1 MKFMSF
7 PLEILK
13 RFWSYESFRPLQE
26 EIIKSVLDGRDTLA
40 LLPTGGG
47 KSICFQIPALMMDGI
62 CIVISPL
69 IALMKDQVENL
80 RSRGIRALA
89 VHSGMSHYEVDAAL
103 DNAIFGNYKF
113 LYVSPER
120 IKSEIFRV
128 RAAKM
133 NVCLIVVDEAHCIS
147 QWGYDFRPEYLLIK
161 DIYEVTGRVPVVA
174 LTATATKT
182 VSADIMERLS
192 FRESNIISGKFE
204 RENLSYVVRHS
215 EDKSGQLLRI
225 IKSIG
230 GSGIVY
236 VRERRRAEEIAS
248 FLVSQNIS
256 ADSYHAG
263 YSSKLRSSKQD
274 DWMNGI
280 TNVIV
285 STNAFGMGID
295 KGDVRYVCHFD
306 MPESMEA
313 YFQEAGRAGRDG
325 KRSYAIMLWNNNDV
339 RRLRQI
345 VNLTFPDIEYLKD
358 IYQKLYRNFNYTYG
372 SGKGESVRFN
382 LLEFS
387 SNYKLNASTAY
398 YAIKILEG
406 EGYLKLTEEI
416 ENPSRIMF
424 MINRDELY
432 AVQLKNES
440 LDSFI
445 KSILRLYEGLF
456 SGYMSI
462 DEEYIAK
469 VTRNSKAAVVSMLI
483 RLSRMGVIG
492 YIPGAVSPLLIFLE
506 ERLEEKGLYIPEEK
520 YKKRKESFEN
530 RIESVI
536 NYVKEDSVCRS
547 SFIVSYFGQEQSN
560 DCNIC
565 DICIERRREKDSKYH
580 RMDTERRVIEILMDS
595 PKTLDEIAILINDE
609 TKSYIEIL
617 REMADRGGVKIDGD
631 MITLISK

>member
-1 MKFMSF
+1 MNF

-13 RFWSYESFRPLQE
+13 RYWSFESFRPLQE
-26 EIIKSVLDGRDTLA
+26 EIIKSVLEGRDTLA

-47 KSICFQIPALMMDGI
+47 KSICFQVPAIMTEGI

-80 RSRGIRALA
+80 KSRGIRALA
-89 VHSGMSHYEVDAAL
+89 VHSGMTHYEVDIAL

-113 LYVSPER
+113 LYLSPER
-120 IKSEIFRV
+120 IRTDIFRM
-128 RAAKM
+128 RASKM
-133 NVCLIVVDEAHCIS
+133 NVSFIVVDEAHCIS
-147 QWGYDFRPEYLLIK
+147 QWGYDFRPEYLQIK
-161 DIYEVTGRVPVVA
+161 EIFEVIGRVPVIA
-174 LTATATKT
+174 LTATATKL
-182 VSADIMERLS
+182 VSEDIMDKLS
-192 FRESNIISGKFE
+192 FREPNVISGKFE

-215 EDKSGQLLRI
+215 EDKNGQLLRI
-225 IKSIG
+225 IKSVR

-236 VRERRRAEEIAS
+236 VRERRRAEEIAA
-248 FLVSQNIS
+248 FLRSQDIQ

-274 DWMNGI
+274 DWMNGN
-280 TNVIV
+280 TDVIV

-295 KGDVRYVCHFD
+295 KGDVRFVCHFD
-306 MPESMEA
+306 MPESLEA

-325 KRSYAIMLWNNNDV
+325 NRSYAVLLWNSNDI

-345 VNLTFPDIEYLKD
+345 VTVTFPEMDYLKEV
-358 IYQKLYRNFNYTYG
+358 YQKLYRYYNYTYG
-372 SGKGESVRFN
+372 TGKGESVRFN

-387 SNYKLNASTAY
+387 LNYKLNATTAY
-398 YAIKILEG
+398 YAIKILES

-424 MINRDELY
+424 LINRDELY

-445 KSILRLYEGLF
+445 KSLLRLYEGLF
-456 SGYMSI
+456 SGYVSI

-483 RLSRMGVIG
+483 RLSRMGVTG
-492 YIPGAVSPLLIFLE
+492 YIPGAVSPLLIFME
-506 ERLEEKGLYIPEEK
+506 ERLEEKGLLISEQK
-520 YKKRKESFEN
+520 YQKRKEAFEQ

-536 NYVKEDSVCRS
+536 SYVKEESKCRS
-547 SFIVSYFGQEQSN
+547 ASIVSYFGQIGSL
-560 DCNIC
+560 DCGIC
-565 DICIERRREKDSKYH
+565 DVCIDKRRVKDGKYYKLEIERK
-580 RMDTERRVIEILMDS
+580 VIELLMDS
-595 PKTLDEIAILINDE
+595 PKTLDEIALLINDE
-609 TKSYIEIL
+609 TKSYIDIL
-617 REMADRGGVKIDGD
+617 REMADRGGVTVEGD
-631 MITLISK
+631 RITLISK

>member
-1 MKFMSF
+1 MSF
-7 PLEILK
+7 PLDILK
-13 RFWSYESFRPLQE
+13 RYWSYECFRPLQE
-26 EIIKSVLDGRDTLA
+26 EIIKSILDGKDTLA

-47 KSICFQIPALMMDGI
+47 KSICFQIPALMSDGI

-80 RSRGIRALA
+80 KSRGIKALA
-89 VHSGMSHYEVDAAL
+89 VHSGMTHNEVDATL

-113 LYVSPER
+113 LYLSPER
-120 IKSEIFRV
+120 IKTDIFRV
-128 RAAKM
+128 RASKM
-133 NVCLIVVDEAHCIS
+133 NVSFIVVDEAHCIS

-161 DIYEVTGRVPVVA
+161 DIFEVTGRVPVIA
-174 LTATATKT
+174 LTATATRI
-182 VSADIMERLS
+182 VSSDIMEKLS
-192 FRESNIISGKFE
+192 FREPNVISGRFE

-215 EDKSGQLLRI
+215 EDKNGQLLRVV
-225 IKSIG
+225 KSVR

-236 VRERRRAEEIAS
+236 VRERRRAEEIAE
-248 FLVSQNIS
+248 FLRSQDIQ

-274 DWMNGI
+274 DWMTG
-280 TNVIV
+280 TTDVIV

-295 KGDVRYVCHFD
+295 KGDVRFVCHFD

-325 KRSYAIMLWNNNDV
+325 KRAYAVLLWNGNDI

-345 VNLTFPDIEYLKD
+345 VTVTFPEIDFLKD
-358 IYQKLYRNFNYTYG
+358 IYQKLYRYYNYTFG

-382 LLEFS
+382 LMEFS
-387 SNYKLNASTAY
+387 LNYKLNATMAY
-398 YAIKILEG
+398 YAIKVLEG

-424 MINRDELY
+424 QINRDELY

-445 KSILRLYEGLF
+445 KSLLRLYEGLF
-456 SGYMSI
+456 SGYVSI
-462 DEEYIAK
+462 DEEYVAK

-492 YIPGAVSPLLIFLE
+492 YIPGALSPLLIFLE
-506 ERLEEKGLYIPEEK
+506 ERLEDKGLYISSLN
-520 YKKRKESFEN
+520 YQKRKDAFGQ

-536 NYVKEDSVCRS
+536 DYVKDESVCRS
-547 SFIVSYFGQEQSN
+547 AFIVNYFGQDETLN
-560 DCNIC
+560 CGIC
-565 DICIERRREKDSKYH
+565 DVCIDKRRAGDSKYYKL
-580 RMDTERRVIEILMDS
+580 DIERRVIEILMDS
-595 PKTLDEIAILINDE
+595 PKTLEEIALLINDE
-609 TKSYIEIL
+609 TKVYIEIL
-617 REMADRGGVKIDGD
+617 REMSDRGGVKVDGD
-631 MITLISK
+631 KITLVSK

>member
-1 MKFMSF
+1 MIF
-7 PLEILK
+7 PLDILK
-13 RFWSYESFRPLQE
+13 RYWSYESFRPLQE
-26 EIIKSVLDGRDTLA
+26 EIIKSVLDGKDTLA

-47 KSICFQIPALMMDGI
+47 KSICFQIPALMSDGI

-80 RSRGIRALA
+80 KSRGIKALV
-89 VHSGMSHYEVDAAL
+89 VHSGMTHYEVDAAL

-113 LYVSPER
+113 LYLSPER
-120 IKSEIFRV
+120 VTTEIFRV
-128 RAAKM
+128 RASKM
-133 NVCLIVVDEAHCIS
+133 DVSFIVVDEAHCIS
-147 QWGYDFRPEYLLIK
+147 QWGYDFRPEYLKIK
-161 DIYEVTGRVPVVA
+161 DIFEVTGRVPVIA
-174 LTATATKT
+174 LTATATKI
-182 VSADIMERLS
+182 VSSDIMEKLS
-192 FRESNIISGKFE
+192 FREPNIISGRFE

-215 EDKSGQLLRI
+215 EDKNGQLLRI
-225 IKSIG
+225 IKSVR

-236 VRERRRAEEIAS
+236 VRERRRAEEIAA
-248 FLVSQNIS
+248 FLRSQDIL

-274 DWMNGI
+274 EWMNGTTDI
-280 TNVIV
+280 IV

-295 KGDVRYVCHFD
+295 KGDVRFVCHFD

-325 KRSYAIMLWNNNDV
+325 KRSYAVLLWNGNDT

-345 VNLTFPDIEYLKD
+345 VSLTFPEIDYLKD
-358 IYQKLYRNFNYTYG
+358 IYQKLYRFFNYTYG
-372 SGKGESVRFN
+372 AGKGESVRFN
-382 LLEFS
+382 LMEFS
-387 SNYKLNASTAY
+387 LNYKLNASMAY
-398 YAIKILEG
+398 YAIKVLES

-416 ENPSRIMF
+416 ENPSRIQF
-424 MINRDELY
+424 LINRDELY

-445 KSILRLYEGLF
+445 KSLLRLYEGLF
-456 SGYMSI
+456 SGYVSI

-506 ERLEEKGLYIPEEK
+506 ERLEDKGLYISEQK
-520 YKKRKESFEN
+520 YQKRKGAFEE

-536 NYVKEDSVCRS
+536 NYVKEESQCRS
-547 SFIVSYFGQEQSN
+547 TFIVKYFGQQESS
-560 DCNIC
+560 DCGIC
-565 DICIERRREKDSKYH
+565 DICIEKRRVGDSNYY
-580 RMDTERRVIEILMDS
+580 RLEIERRVIEALMDS
-595 PKTLDEIAILINDE
+595 SKTLEEIAILINDE
-609 TKSYIEIL
+609 TKSYIEII

-631 MITLISK
+631 RITLVSK

>member
-1 MKFMSF
+1 MSF
-7 PLEILK
+7 PLDILK
-13 RFWSYESFRPLQE
+13 RYWSYECFRPLQE
-26 EIIKSVLDGRDTLA
+26 EIIKSILDGKDTLA

-47 KSICFQIPALMMDGI
+47 KSICFQIPALMSDGI

-80 RSRGIRALA
+80 KSRGIKALA
-89 VHSGMSHYEVDAAL
+89 VHSGMTHNEVDATL

-113 LYVSPER
+113 LYLSPER
-120 IKSEIFRV
+120 IKTDIFRV
-128 RAAKM
+128 RASKM
-133 NVCLIVVDEAHCIS
+133 NVSFIVVDEAHCIS

-161 DIYEVTGRVPVVA
+161 DIFEVTGRVPVIA
-174 LTATATKT
+174 LTATATRI
-182 VSADIMERLS
+182 VSSDIMEKLS
-192 FRESNIISGKFE
+192 FREPNVISGRFE

-215 EDKSGQLLRI
+215 EDKNGQLLRVV
-225 IKSIG
+225 KSVR

-236 VRERRRAEEIAS
+236 VRERRRAEEIAE
-248 FLVSQNIS
+248 FLRSQDIQ

-274 DWMNGI
+274 DWMTG
-280 TNVIV
+280 TTDVIV

-295 KGDVRYVCHFD
+295 KGDVRFVCHFD

-325 KRSYAIMLWNNNDV
+325 NRAYAVLLWNGNDI

-345 VNLTFPDIEYLKD
+345 VTVTFPEIDFLKD
-358 IYQKLYRNFNYTYG
+358 IYQKLYRYYNYTFG

-382 LLEFS
+382 LMEFS
-387 SNYKLNASTAY
+387 LNYKLNATMAY
-398 YAIKILEG
+398 YAIKVLEG

-424 MINRDELY
+424 QINRDELY

-445 KSILRLYEGLF
+445 KSLLRLYEGLF
-456 SGYMSI
+456 SGYVSI
-462 DEEYIAK
+462 DEEYVAK

-492 YIPGAVSPLLIFLE
+492 YIPGALSPLLIFLE
-506 ERLEEKGLYIPEEK
+506 ERLEDKGLYISSLN
-520 YKKRKESFEN
+520 YQKRKEAFGQ

-536 NYVKEDSVCRS
+536 DYVKEESVCRS
-547 SFIVSYFGQEQSN
+547 AFIVNYFGQEETLN
-560 DCNIC
+560 CGIC
-565 DICIERRREKDSKYH
+565 DVCIDKRRAGDSKYYKL
-580 RMDTERRVIEILMDS
+580 DIERRVIEILMDS
-595 PKTLDEIAILINDE
+595 PKTLEEIALLINDE
-609 TKSYIEIL
+609 TKVYIEIL
-617 REMADRGGVKIDGD
+617 REMSDRGGVKVDGD
-631 MITLISK
+631 KITLVSK

>member
-1 MKFMSF
+1 MSF
-7 PLEILK
+7 PLDILK
-13 RFWSYESFRPLQE
+13 RYWSYDTFRPLQE
-26 EIIKSVLDGRDTLA
+26 EIIKSVLEGKDTLA

-47 KSICFQIPALMMDGI
+47 KSICFQIPALMSDGI

-80 RSRGIRALA
+80 KSRGIKALA
-89 VHSGMSHYEVDAAL
+89 VHSGMTHYEVDAAL

-113 LYVSPER
+113 LYLSPER
-120 IKSEIFRV
+120 ISTDIFRI
-128 RAAKM
+128 RASKM
-133 NVCLIVVDEAHCIS
+133 NVSFVVVDEAHCIS
-147 QWGYDFRPEYLLIK
+147 QWGYDFRPEYLKIK
-161 DIYEVTGRVPVVA
+161 DIFEVIGRVPVIA
-174 LTATATKT
+174 LTATATRI

-192 FRESNIISGKFE
+192 FREPNIISGRFE

-215 EDKSGQLLRI
+215 EDKNGQLLRV
-225 IKSIG
+225 IKSVR

-236 VRERRRAEEIAS
+236 VRERRRAEEIAA
-248 FLVSQNIS
+248 FLRSQDIQ

-274 DWMNGI
+274 DWMNGTTDI
-280 TNVIV
+280 IV
-285 STNAFGMGID
+285 ATNAFGMGID
-295 KGDVRYVCHFD
+295 KGDVRFVCHFD

-325 KRSYAIMLWNNNDV
+325 KRSYAVLLWNGNDT

-345 VNLTFPDIEYLKD
+345 VTLTFPDINYLKD
-358 IYQKLYRNFNYTYG
+358 IYQKLYRYFNYTYG
-372 SGKGESVRFN
+372 AGKGESVRFN
-382 LLEFS
+382 LMEFS
-387 SNYKLNASTAY
+387 LNYKLNATMAY

-406 EGYLKLTEEI
+406 EGFLKLTEEI

-424 MINRDELY
+424 LINRDELY

-456 SGYMSI
+456 SGYVSI

-469 VTRNSKAAVVSMLI
+469 ITRNSKAAVVSMLI

-506 ERLEEKGLYIPEEK
+506 ERLEEKGLYISEQK
-520 YKKRKESFEN
+520 YEKRKDAFEQ

-536 NYVKEDSVCRS
+536 GYVKEEQFCRS
-547 SFIVSYFGQEQSN
+547 AFIVDYFGQEKSS
-560 DCNIC
+560 DCGIC
-565 DICIERRREKDSKYH
+565 DICIGKRRSVDSKYYKL
-580 RMDTERRVIEILMDS
+580 DIERRVIETLIDS
-595 PKTLDEIAILINDE
+595 PKTLEEIALLINDE
-609 TKSYIEIL
+609 TKSYIEII
-617 REMADRGGVKIDGD
+617 REMSDRGGVRIDGD
-631 MITLISK
+631 MITLVSK

>member
-1 MKFMSF
+1 MSF
-7 PLEILK
+7 PLDILK
-13 RFWSYESFRPLQE
+13 RYWSYDTFRPLQE
-26 EIIKSVLDGRDTLA
+26 EIIKSVLEGKDTLA

-47 KSICFQIPALMMDGI
+47 KSICFQIPALMSDGI

-80 RSRGIRALA
+80 KSRGIKALA
-89 VHSGMSHYEVDAAL
+89 VHSGMTHYEVDAAL

-113 LYVSPER
+113 LYLSPER
-120 IKSEIFRV
+120 ISTDIFRI
-128 RAAKM
+128 RASKM
-133 NVCLIVVDEAHCIS
+133 NVSFVVVDEAHCIS
-147 QWGYDFRPEYLLIK
+147 QWGYDFRPEYLKIK
-161 DIYEVTGRVPVVA
+161 DIFEVIGRVPVIA
-174 LTATATKT
+174 LTATATRI

-192 FRESNIISGKFE
+192 FREPNIISGRFE

-215 EDKSGQLLRI
+215 EDKNGQLLRV
-225 IKSIG
+225 IKSVR

-236 VRERRRAEEIAS
+236 VRERRRAEEIAA
-248 FLVSQNIS
+248 FLRSQDIQ

-274 DWMNGI
+274 DWMNGTTDI
-280 TNVIV
+280 IV
-285 STNAFGMGID
+285 ATNAFGMGID
-295 KGDVRYVCHFD
+295 KGDVRFVCHFD

-325 KRSYAIMLWNNNDV
+325 KRSYAVLLWNGNDT

-345 VNLTFPDIEYLKD
+345 VTLTFPDINYLKD
-358 IYQKLYRNFNYTYG
+358 IYQKLYRYFNYTYG
-372 SGKGESVRFN
+372 AGKGESVRFN
-382 LLEFS
+382 LMEFS
-387 SNYKLNASTAY
+387 LSYKLNATMAY

-406 EGYLKLTEEI
+406 EGFLKLTEEI

-424 MINRDELY
+424 LINRDELY

-456 SGYMSI
+456 SGYVSI

-469 VTRNSKAAVVSMLI
+469 ITRNSKAAVVSMLI

-492 YIPGAVSPLLIFLE
+492 YIPGAISPLLIFLE
-506 ERLEEKGLYIPEEK
+506 ERLEEKGLYISEQK
-520 YKKRKESFEN
+520 YEKRKDAFEQ

-536 NYVKEDSVCRS
+536 GYVKEEQFCRS
-547 SFIVSYFGQEQSN
+547 AFIVDYFGQEKSS
-560 DCNIC
+560 DCGIC
-565 DICIERRREKDSKYH
+565 DICIGKRRSVDSKYYKL
-580 RMDTERRVIEILMDS
+580 DIERRVIETLIDS
-595 PKTLDEIAILINDE
+595 PKTLEEIALLINDE
-609 TKSYIEIL
+609 TKSYIEII
-617 REMADRGGVKIDGD
+617 REMSDRGGVRIDGD
-631 MITLISK
+631 MITLVSK

>member
-1 MKFMSF
+1 MSF
-7 PLEILK
+7 PLDILK
-13 RFWSYESFRPLQE
+13 RYWSYESFRPLQE
-26 EIIKSVLDGRDTLA
+26 EIIKSILDGKDTLA

-47 KSICFQIPALMMDGI
+47 KSICFQIPALMSDGI

-80 RSRGIRALA
+80 KSRGIKALA
-89 VHSGMSHYEVDAAL
+89 VHSGMTHNEVDATL

-113 LYVSPER
+113 LYLSPER
-120 IKSEIFRV
+120 IKTDIFRV
-128 RAAKM
+128 RASKM
-133 NVCLIVVDEAHCIS
+133 NVSFIVVDEAHCIS

-161 DIYEVTGRVPVVA
+161 DIFEVTGRVPVIA
-174 LTATATKT
+174 LTATATRI
-182 VSADIMERLS
+182 VSSDIMEKLS
-192 FRESNIISGKFE
+192 FREPNVISGRFE

-215 EDKSGQLLRI
+215 EDKNGQLLRV
-225 IKSIG
+225 IKSVR

-236 VRERRRAEEIAS
+236 VRERRRAEEIAE
-248 FLVSQNIS
+248 FLRSQDIQ

-274 DWMNGI
+274 DWMTG
-280 TNVIV
+280 TTDVIV

-295 KGDVRYVCHFD
+295 KGDVRFVCHFD

-325 KRSYAIMLWNNNDV
+325 NRAYAVLLWNGNDI

-345 VNLTFPDIEYLKD
+345 VTVTFPEIDFLKD
-358 IYQKLYRNFNYTYG
+358 IYQKLYRYYNYTFG
-372 SGKGESVRFN
+372 TGKGESVRFN
-382 LLEFS
+382 LMEFS
-387 SNYKLNASTAY
+387 LNYKLNATMAY
-398 YAIKILEG
+398 YAIKVLEG

-424 MINRDELY
+424 QINRDELY

-445 KSILRLYEGLF
+445 KSLLRLYEGLF
-456 SGYMSI
+456 SGYVSI
-462 DEEYIAK
+462 DEEYVAK

-492 YIPGAVSPLLIFLE
+492 YIPGALSPLLIFLE
-506 ERLEEKGLYIPEEK
+506 ERLEDKGLYISSLN
-520 YKKRKESFEN
+520 YRKRKDAFEQ

-536 NYVKEDSVCRS
+536 TYVKEDSRCRS
-547 SFIVSYFGQEQSN
+547 AFIVTYFGQEETL
-560 DCNIC
+560 DCGIC
-565 DICIERRREKDSKYH
+565 DICIDKRRAGDSKYYKLEI
-580 RMDTERRVIEILMDS
+580 ERRVIEILMDS
-595 PKTLDEIAILINDE
+595 PRTLEEIAHLINDE
-609 TKSYIEIL
+609 TKVYIEIL
-617 REMADRGGVKIDGD
+617 REMSDRGGVKVDGD
-631 MITLISK
+631 KITLVSK

>member
-1 MKFMSF
+1 MS
-7 PLEILK
+7 
-13 RFWSYESFRPLQE
+13 
-26 EIIKSVLDGRDTLA
+26 
-40 LLPTGGG
+40 
-47 KSICFQIPALMMDGI
+47 DGI

-80 RSRGIRALA
+80 KSRGIKALA
-89 VHSGMSHYEVDAAL
+89 VHSGMTHCEVDAAL

-113 LYVSPER
+113 LYLSPER
-120 IKSEIFRV
+120 ISTDIFRI
-128 RAAKM
+128 RASKM
-133 NVCLIVVDEAHCIS
+133 NVSFVVVDEAHCIS
-147 QWGYDFRPEYLLIK
+147 QWGYDFRPEYLKIK
-161 DIYEVTGRVPVVA
+161 DIFEVIGRVPVIA
-174 LTATATKT
+174 LTATATRI

-192 FRESNIISGKFE
+192 FREPNIISGRFE

-215 EDKSGQLLRI
+215 EDKNGQLLRV
-225 IKSIG
+225 IKSVR

-236 VRERRRAEEIAS
+236 VRERRRAEEIAA
-248 FLVSQNIS
+248 FLRSQDIQ

-274 DWMNGI
+274 DWMNGTTDI
-280 TNVIV
+280 IV
-285 STNAFGMGID
+285 ATNAFGMGID
-295 KGDVRYVCHFD
+295 KGDVRFVCHFD

-325 KRSYAIMLWNNNDV
+325 KRSYAVLLWNGNDT

-345 VNLTFPDIEYLKD
+345 VTLTFPDINYLKD
-358 IYQKLYRNFNYTYG
+358 IYQKLYRYFNYTYG
-372 SGKGESVRFN
+372 AGKGESVRFN
-382 LLEFS
+382 LMEFS
-387 SNYKLNASTAY
+387 LNYKLNATMAY

-406 EGYLKLTEEI
+406 EGFLKLTEEI

-424 MINRDELY
+424 LINRDELY

-456 SGYMSI
+456 SGYVSI

-469 VTRNSKAAVVSMLI
+469 ITRNSKAAVVSMLI

-506 ERLEEKGLYIPEEK
+506 ERLEEKGLYISEQK
-520 YKKRKESFEN
+520 YEKRKDAFEQ

-536 NYVKEDSVCRS
+536 GYVKEEQFCRS
-547 SFIVSYFGQEQSN
+547 AFIVDYFGQEKSS
-560 DCNIC
+560 DCGIC
-565 DICIERRREKDSKYH
+565 DICIGKRRSVDSKYYKL
-580 RMDTERRVIEILMDS
+580 DIERRVIETLIDS
-595 PKTLDEIAILINDE
+595 PKTLEEIALLINDE
-609 TKSYIEIL
+609 TKSYIEII
-617 REMADRGGVKIDGD
+617 REMSDRGGVRIDGD
-631 MITLISK
+631 MITLVSK